1 MNIYKSLNEVTQ
13 YIDQN
18 LSEEINYDVLAK
30 MLGVNTYTMQRLFT
44 MIAGVSLSE
53 YIRKRRLSSQNL
65 HCLRY

>member
-30 MLGVNTYTMQRLFT
+30 MLGVNTYTMQDYL
-44 MIAGVSLSE
+44 L
-53 YIRKRRLSSQNL
+53 
-65 HCLRY
+65 

>member
-44 MIAGVSLSE
+44 MITGVSLSE
-53 YIRKRRLSSQNL
+53 YIMKII
-65 HCLRY
+65 